1 MRILLLTQVVV
12 YPADAGP
19 KIKTLQVLRHLA
31 AQHEI
36 VYCTFVR
43 NQQEAKD
50 AEYLRAICR
59 RVVTI
64 PLQRSRLSDAYFLF
78 ESLIQGDAF
87 LLRRDERAI
96 MHKVVE
102 QLLQEEQIEVIHVDQ
117 LNMMRF
123 APIEWPGKIVLDEH
137 NAVWQV
143 VERLRERASNL
154 FTRWLLSRELRIIR
168 TLEEQACRR
177 ADRVLTVSEQ
187 DRASLYKLVGSE
199 VPIVV
204 VPISL
209 DVKEFDAIR
218 TKRSHCIQCH
228 PQLHSLLT
236 IGTMFWPPNSEGV
249 LWWLRTGY
257 ARLQQLCPDIHYD
270 IIGARPP
277 HALEQLATQTSGVQ
291 LHGYVA
297 DVEPFWCTTTALLV
311 PLLSGGGVRVKIL
324 EAMAMGVPVISTS
337 IGCEGLAV
345 RDNEHLLIADTPD
358 ALADACMRLM
368 QEQGLAER
376 LTHNALQYVLQ
387 YHHAKTVLAELD
399 AIYQGLTEHPFCR
412 YTKQG

>member
-1 MRILLLTQVVV
+1 MYGGEMRILILTQVVV

-31 AQHEI
+31 AQHEV

-43 NQQEAKD
+43 NSQETRD
-50 AEYLRAICR
+50 VVHLRTICR

-64 PLQRSRLSDAYFLF
+64 PLHRSRLSDACFLL
-78 ESLIQGDAF
+78 ESLIRGDAF
-87 LLRRDERAI
+87 LLRRDERAA
-96 MHKVVE
+96 MHKAVE
-102 QLLQEEQIEVIHVDQ
+102 RLLQEEQIEVIHVDQ

-187 DRASLYKLVGSE
+187 DRASLYKLVGSD

-209 DVKEFDAIR
+209 DVKEFDAKEKHHLVSDSR
-218 TKRSHCIQCH
+218 TRNRHRSDANAAMV
-228 PQLHSLLT
+228 SL
-236 IGTMFWPPNSEGV
+236 
-249 LWWLRTGY
+249 
-257 ARLQQLCPDIHYD
+257 
-270 IIGARPP
+270 P
-277 HALEQLATQTSGVQ
+277 HA
-291 LHGYVA
+291 
-297 DVEPFWCTTTALLV
+297 D
-311 PLLSGGGVRVKIL
+311 K
-324 EAMAMGVPVISTS
+324 
-337 IGCEGLAV
+337 
-345 RDNEHLLIADTPD
+345 
-358 ALADACMRLM
+358 
-368 QEQGLAER
+368 
-376 LTHNALQYVLQ
+376 
-387 YHHAKTVLAELD
+387 
-399 AIYQGLTEHPFCR
+399 
-412 YTKQG
+412 